1 MKDTKVKEIRQFIT
15 IEPVIITEEASLNE
29 VIQLFIDNPVT
40 RTIYV
45 VDSKEDKL
53 QGFITIHDI
62 LKRISIDFFSLSS
75 FYSDSTFSGYKIAS
89 SLTDS
94 SAGEFMNPEVNFVFD
109 DDPIEKAFSLLFQNN
124 VGEIPVVDKD
134 EKLIGDLNIIELL
147 VLWNQNH

>member
-75 FYSDSTFSGYKIAS
+75 FI
-89 SLTDS
+89 L
-94 SAGEFMNPEVNFVFD
+94 
-109 DDPIEKAFSLLFQNN
+109 IQLFPD
-124 VGEIPVVDKD
+124 IK
-134 EKLIGDLNIIELL
+134 
-147 VLWNQNH
+147 